1 MPFLN
6 YLELKKMKSKIISIV
21 FNDSSVVS
29 GASFDK
35 FKKKL
40 SIQFKSREEPYVFDN
55 VPFSIFNKLDDAE
68 SKGVFIN
75 EEILGVYK
83 NEAK

>member
-1 MPFLN
+1 M
-6 YLELKKMKSKIISIV
+6 EKMKSKIMSII
-21 FNDSSVVS
+21 FSDSSVVS

-55 VPFSIFNKLDDAE
+55 VPFSIFNKLRNAE